1 MANRFRFCRKPLFAV
16 ALAFFAT
23 VLVLR
28 PATARAENNCP
39 WLNEA
44 TASELVGGD
53 AVGSFVAGK
62 DKPSVCTFT
71 QNDGKV
77 TRTLQIS
84 VGIAA
89 DPHSSYLST
98 LQADCRSTAAP
109 LKAIGNEAATC
120 AIDRGKA
127 VMGER
132 VLGRVR
138 DQVFT
143 ITISTSMKE
152 DPVLTP
158 AALKMKISLA
168 AEQISGNLF

>member
-1 MANRFRFCRKPLFAV
+1 MASRFGFRRRLFFAM
-16 ALAFFAT
+16 ALAFFA
-23 VLVLR
+23 LLAR
-28 PATARAENNCP
+28 PAIARAENNCP

-44 TASELVGGD
+44 TASDLVGGD
-53 AVGSFVAGK
+53 TVGAFVAAK

-84 VGIAA
+84 VEIAA
-89 DPHSSYLST
+89 DPHGSYLSA
-98 LQADCRSTAAP
+98 LQADCRSTSAP

-120 AIDRGKA
+120 AIDHGKT

-143 ITISTSMKE
+143 ITISTSMKD
-152 DPVLTP
+152 DPILTP
-158 AALKMKISLA
+158 AMLKMKVSLA
-168 AEQISGNLF
+168 AEQVSGNLF

>member
-1 MANRFRFCRKPLFAV
+1 MASSFCIHRRSLFLV
-16 ALAFFAT
+16 ALVFVVS
-23 VLVLR
+23 VLFVR
-28 PATARAENNCP
+28 PTIAHAENNCP

-44 TASELVGGD
+44 TASDLIGGD
-53 AVGSFVAGK
+53 AVGSFVAAK

-84 VGIAA
+84 VEIAT
-89 DPHSSYLST
+89 DPHGSYLST
-98 LQADCRSTAAP
+98 LQTDCRSASAP

-120 AIDRGKA
+120 AIDHGKT
-127 VMGER
+127 VTGER

-143 ITISTSMKE
+143 ITLSTSMKD
-152 DPVLTP
+152 DPILTP
-158 AALKMKISLA
+158 AMLKMKVSLA
-168 AEQISGNLF
+168 AEQVSGNLF

>member
-1 MANRFRFCRKPLFAV
+1 MVAGP
-16 ALAFFAT
+16 ALAH
-23 VLVLR
+23 
-28 PATARAENNCP
+28 AENNCP

-44 TASELVGGD
+44 TASDLVGGD
-53 AVGSFVAGK
+53 AVGTFVAAK
-62 DKPSVCTFT
+62 NKPSVCTFT

-77 TRTLQIS
+77 TRTLQIT
-84 VGIAA
+84 VEIAT

-98 LQADCRSTAAP
+98 LQADCRSSSAP

-143 ITISTSMKE
+143 ITLSTSIKD

-158 AALKMKISLA
+158 SMLKMKISLA
-168 AEQISGNLF
+168 AEQVSGNLF